1 MADPADIAIAA
12 ASMSFAILLGFSAHR
27 ASICTVRATAEVLS
41 TGSVRMFSSFGKTV
55 IWVFIVSIPVFLLFP
70 AHASRVDGW
79 AVSRMAMLG
88 GFLFG
93 VGAALNGGCAFS
105 TIGRL
110 CEGKMRMLLTLV
122 GFLGGVGQSLI
133 LMTDGQ
139 MSAVARASP
148 LINLTGMPIVGV
160 LAICSGWAL
169 WELFR
174 LWRTRPRQLG
184 WRARIRSRH
193 YRLSTAA
200 FLMGVSNAF
209 LYLVYGSW
217 NYTAIVRDWMGGIFG
232 IGVVPAVA
240 LWGLLIS
247 VIAGMIISAWERGD
261 FGLEWRPNLSWSL
274 NLSGGLLMGLGS
286 AIIPGGNDVL
296 ILHQIPTLSPHT
308 LVAYPALIV
317 GIAVVL
323 IAVQALSG
331 KSMVIHC
338 SEDVCTES
346 EKVG

>member
-1 MADPADIAIAA
+1 
-12 ASMSFAILLGFSAHR
+12 
-27 ASICTVRATAEVLS
+27 
-41 TGSVRMFSSFGKTV
+41 MFSSFGKTV

-133 LMTDGQ
+133 LMADGQ
-139 MSAVARASP
+139 MSAAARASP

-174 LWRTRPRQLG
+174 LWRTRPRQLPMP
-184 WRARIRSRH
+184 RSCI
-193 YRLSTAA
+193 SA
-200 FLMGVSNAF
+200 SKCC
-209 LYLVYGSW
+209 
-217 NYTAIVRDWMGGIFG
+217 
-232 IGVVPAVA
+232 
-240 LWGLLIS
+240 S
-247 VIAGMIISAWERGD
+247 VIKAQA
-261 FGLEWRPNLSWSL
+261 
-274 NLSGGLLMGLGS
+274 LGS
-286 AIIPGGNDVL
+286 TPWNLFSKESHLPSI
-296 ILHQIPTLSPHT
+296 TFEEK
-308 LVAYPALIV
+308 PA
-317 GIAVVL
+317 
-323 IAVQALSG
+323 
-331 KSMVIHC
+331 
-338 SEDVCTES
+338 
-346 EKVG
+346 